1 MQVVTKVEHGEGP
14 FCKSNFTVSFFVP
27 FGDQVPSCFCCHT
40 AAVLSHSSS
49 AQVLQASRSLFVLR
63 RAFTCCKGSVC

>member
-27 FGDQVPSCFCCHT
+27 FGDQVAPCLQSPDSRYNATWHD
-40 AAVLSHSSS
+40 SSNTS
-49 AQVLQASRSLFVLR
+49 YMPMWMSPFYEM
-63 RAFTCCKGSVC
+63 